1 MLREGS
7 PLIGLGGDLG
17 RLLGGAGG
25 FKEGPQSPAS
35 PFGQPS
41 ADWLKSDPDNVEQAM
56 LQVPTTRAKSQI
68 LFAMVLQCHA
78 NPIIAQA
85 TVKGPPACEHAVIL
99 TL

>member
-1 MLREGS
+1 MYQTSPDECLHLAQAPARSLSDGMLRDGS

-56 LQVPTTRAKSQI
+56 LQV
-68 LFAMVLQCHA
+68 
-78 NPIIAQA
+78 A
-85 TVKGPPACEHAVIL
+85 TDAPK
-99 TL
+99 T

>member
-1 MLREGS
+1 MVQAPARSLSDGMLRDGS
-7 PLIGLGGDLG
+7 PLMGLGGDLS

-56 LQVPTTRAKSQI
+56 LQVKKWHLKPDPQ
-68 LFAMVLQCHA
+68 FVG
-78 NPIIAQA
+78 
-85 TVKGPPACEHAVIL
+85 V
-99 TL
+99 